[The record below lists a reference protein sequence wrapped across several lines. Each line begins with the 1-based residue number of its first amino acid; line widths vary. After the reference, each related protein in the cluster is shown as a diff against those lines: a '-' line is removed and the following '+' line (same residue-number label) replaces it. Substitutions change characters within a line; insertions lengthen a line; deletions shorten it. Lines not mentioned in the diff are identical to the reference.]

1 MKSKMNSLSK
11 KNIATVFKILT
22 LSFLLF
28 SSNIVKAQVIEFE
41 CDNAK
46 FNVDIS
52 GSQVIRP
59 GMEITSIDWQFDG
72 EWLRW
77 KTKPNDESFGINIKN
92 GYLITTSST
101 SQQNCKILSQYDLR
115 KIPISKGAVLRRNFI
130 KLSYENRKYAQ
141 QCLSS
146 LGYYN
151 STIDGL
157 WGAGTELAVMQF
169 YEDRKSAEFLNK
181 DITIQDDASFVILS
195 LLDTTQSCNLQT
207 DGCDE
212 CNEGSDFIA
221 PDLDEALKLW
231 NSGRREEAVRIW
243 EAGKALGMPR
253 ALFNFGF
260 LHRDGLVGYS
270 QDYTLA
276 AKYYKQAAEGGYYDG
291 WWSGGYLFREEKL
304 AAIER
309 KESQRIWFS
318 WHKNY
323 FKIVTDKYGFDPQKY
338 DNELTIGRI
347 AILFEEGNIVT
358 QDRKT
363 AYEWYQV
370 AASRGVEFAIRGAE
384 RLTAYAPTAPTSQSR
399 LDDYKVKCNGY
410 STILGLCWALSASE
424 MKAVIQSRDFRL
436 VEDNRPRYRKTS
448 GGGDITLGR
457 KTISFDCIL
466 FNACPLTPREIAQ
479 KLMSAGLVVGDMENT
494 STTYNGIIF
503 ETYCGRGVKG
513 EKICVQAGKII
524 EMSKGV
530 VGKDVSFN

>member
-1 MKSKMNSLSK
+1 MKKLLSILFVYVCLSIPVLSDSNSLNKCVSYSDNELRLKCYDAISK
-11 KNIATVFKILT
+11 YNSKQDSDTDV
-22 LSFLLF
+22 
-28 SSNIVKAQVIEFE
+28 
-41 CDNAK
+41 
-46 FNVDIS
+46 
-52 GSQVIRP
+52 
-59 GMEITSIDWQFDG
+59 
-72 EWLRW
+72 
-77 KTKPNDESFGINIKN
+77 
-92 GYLITTSST
+92 SST
-101 SQQNCKILSQYDLR
+101 WNYT
-115 KIPISKGAVLRRNFI
+115 
-130 KLSYENRKYAQ
+130 ENA
-141 QCLSS
+141 
-146 LGYYN
+146 
-151 STIDGL
+151 
-157 WGAGTELAVMQF
+157 
-169 YEDRKSAEFLNK
+169 
-181 DITIQDDASFVILS
+181 
-195 LLDTTQSCNLQT
+195 
-207 DGCDE
+207 
-212 CNEGSDFIA
+212 GSDFIA

-253 ALFNFGF
+253 ALFNFGY

-276 AKYYKQAAEGGYYDG
+276 AKYYKQAAEGGFYDG
-291 WWSGGYLFREEKL
+291 WWAGGLLFAREKL

-309 KESQRIWFS
+309 KESQRIWLS

-338 DNELTIGRI
+338 DNEITITRI

-363 AYEWYQV
+363 AYEWYEV
-370 AASRGVEFAIRGAE
+370 AASRGVELAIRGTE

-410 STILGLCWALSASE
+410 STILDLCWALSASE

-436 VEDNRPRYRKTS
+436 VEESSLRYRKGS
-448 GGGDITLGR
+448 GDIKLGS

-494 STTYNGIIF
+494 STTYDGIFF